1 MVIIEYSTI
10 HEQIPIE
17 EHEEVSRI
25 KLPSLN
31 QEEKEKLNP
40 LVPPTSGLR
49 MEIYEIKNN
58 NELFMPKENQFLFL
72 RAFRAISEIAKAQI
86 KKEKPG
92 VLLVADDRPS
102 SSYLLEFFA
111 KILAYDKYR
120 IFFQKPIYNFEKE
133 IVKKDPYYSRM
144 STPYASASVGLFEE
158 IDLVIVLTA
167 SHNGIIWNGIK
178 FYIEKPIPISG
189 SIMKAVSEKS
199 LEFSEIYLKN
209 NFQVAY
215 LDANSKNNQYIL
227 KIVKEIINLDI
238 LSGKK
243 VLLWPYMGTAP
254 ELQDLFHQVGMQVIL
269 VEEEMEPPNPTINL
283 DKSKLLE
290 IMKKNKVNTGILL
303 DTDRDRIV
311 FAIYDNSTNNLEI
324 IQPNSLYTAMHNI
337 LSTKFKIPLVNVR
350 TIPSDPRS
358 DSNALLTF
366 ATGVGYKHLG
376 IILYAAIEDSINNN
390 VFQTAILYFKDSD
403 GKYKKITSI
412 EEIPLVFKKM
422 IKSTQNSLIIAL
434 WEESGGHTFNI
445 LEMKKSNSEYK
456 DYNHERMKNN
466 IKLKAKYLPIGDKYP
481 AEALLILTTLIEMG
495 FDLSEFVD
503 QKIQGIRSM
512 IPANDLLKL
521 RIVENFNSKIEQI
534 YKIEEEELRIS
545 CFSEVN
551 GKTAIIHLYNPKTDI
566 YFRPSGTGPGVRIY
580 IFGQK
585 EKINKMMEKIKIKI
599 DKEIPNE

>member
-1 MVIIEYSTI
+1 MKYITI
-10 HEQIPIE
+10 HKQIPIE
-17 EHEEVSRI
+17 EHKDISCV

-31 QEEKEKLNP
+31 QEGKEKLNP

-49 MEIYEIKNN
+49 MEIYEIRQN
-58 NELFMPKENQFLFL
+58 NELFMPEEYQFLFL
-72 RAFRAISEIAKAQI
+72 RAFRAISEIAKKQI

-92 VLLVADDRPS
+92 VLLVSDDRPS
-102 SSYLLEFFA
+102 SSYLLKFFA
-111 KILAYDKYR
+111 KILAYDEYR
-120 IFFQKPIYNFEKE
+120 IYFQKPIYDFEKE

-178 FYIEKPIPISG
+178 FYIERPIPISG

-199 LEFSEIYLKN
+199 LEYSEIYLKN
-209 NFQVAY
+209 DFQVGY

-227 KIVKEIINLDI
+227 KIVNEIINLDI
-238 LSGKK
+238 LNGKK

-269 VEEEMEPPNPTINL
+269 VEEEMEPPNPTVNL
-283 DKSKLLE
+283 NKSKLLE

-311 FAIYDNSTNNLEI
+311 FAIYNNSTNNLEI
-324 IQPNSLYTAMHNI
+324 FQPNSLYTAMHNI
-337 LSTKFKIPLVNVR
+337 LSTKFKIPLINVR

-376 IILYAAIEDSINNN
+376 IILYAAIEDSIDNN

-412 EEIPLVFKKM
+412 KEIPFVFKKM
-422 IKSTQNSLIIAL
+422 IKSTQNSLIMAL

-445 LEMKKSNSEYK
+445 LEMRKEDNNE
-456 DYNHERMKNN
+456 ENN
-466 IKLKAKYLPIGDKYP
+466 IKIKAKYLPIGDKYP

-495 FDLSEFVD
+495 FDLSKFID
-503 QKIQGIRSM
+503 QNIQGIRSM
-512 IPANDLLKL
+512 ISANDQRKL
-521 RIVENFNSKIEQI
+521 RIVENFNSKIDQI
-534 YKIEEEELRIS
+534 YKIDEDKLTIS

-551 GKTAIIHLYNPKTDI
+551 GRTAIIHLYNPKTDI

-580 IFGQK
+580 IFGPK
-585 EKINKMMEKIKIKI
+585 DNIDEMINKIKNKI
-599 DKEIPNE
+599 DTEIPNE